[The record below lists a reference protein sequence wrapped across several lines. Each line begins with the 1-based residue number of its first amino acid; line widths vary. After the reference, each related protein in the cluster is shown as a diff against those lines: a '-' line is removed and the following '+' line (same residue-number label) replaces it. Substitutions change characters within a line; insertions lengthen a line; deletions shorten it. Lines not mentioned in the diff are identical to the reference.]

1 MRLIDPGPA
10 SIASVENDFEYP
22 SGFLPLVLGER
33 EGIVKL
39 FKDELH
45 DAFDLALL
53 LRGKMIK
60 VRLHRSNPSK
70 LFGRLHVPSAAARG
84 DGAIHSAE
92 EPRAERSTLATIR

>member
-1 MRLIDPGPA
+1 MGSEMCIRD
-10 SIASVENDFEYP
+10 S
-22 SGFLPLVLGER
+22 
-33 EGIVKL
+33 

-60 VRLHRSNPSK
+60 VRLHRSNLSK